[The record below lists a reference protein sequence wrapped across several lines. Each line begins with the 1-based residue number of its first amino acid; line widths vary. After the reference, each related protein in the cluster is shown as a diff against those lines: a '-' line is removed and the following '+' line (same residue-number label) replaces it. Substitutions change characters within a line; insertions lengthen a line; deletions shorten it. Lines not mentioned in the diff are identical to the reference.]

1 MSLQKRFKS
10 RYPKANFADFKTED
24 FFGKPNIF
32 FHNKAGDEETA
43 VFDDD
48 GKDFRSSIYFSKEMK
63 RQLGLAPGFPLE
75 LTHNPNPKLEI
86 PAVPFNS
93 ETRESGALKDALVQQ
108 EIYVTPSDK
117 FKIKFRDIFTDTVI
131 THRSSHESRRWLA
144 GPNFE
149 YFPQQ
154 LNFAFFCAT
163 TGCGLSRRILF
174 EDKMRDGKNDLT
186 DSELILP
193 PQVRSFFWF
202 HVYFTVRRILFE
214 LGGVQNSLPLPGDSA
229 FSQTENKYD
238 IPSFERICAEFG
250 ISPNADFR
258 FTRGSNHDLGSVFEY
273 FTNSGYIKT
282 PFKYPSKETKFE
294 DEGGRAS
301 DGNLVPYIEN
311 TEARNQYEYFLCPVS
326 HGLTSAGLSRINQS
340 IESFCYAILGSQVDA
355 RSSISGSQGSA
366 IETQRQF
373 LSMVEDAIRNPDIS
387 KSVQRFQLAIESAKV
402 RLDLAISP
410 GLWLLPSKMVVNTE
424 SVVGYNNKLKKATS
438 FMRIGVN
445 SDLNIPVRRS
455 APKHNFGSGAVK
467 LPHSGVETQ
476 ETKETRVPKSDSEA
490 GVKLRTKEKQVPK
503 SDSDNKREASEAA
516 GEASDS
522 KAGAKL
528 RTHCFNFARDQFECF
543 DYCRR
548 WVSLVSFQMNLS
560 LLFGAFDLLLSR
572 SDYARTNTGWLN
584 FQKIIHPVFIFN
596 ESTIPSEG
604 LWPEPSSELYEFAT
618 LRLFASFVYDF
629 VAIKSPLNLTSL
641 NKFEI
646 PRGRHANR

>member
-1 MSLQKRFKS
+1 MSLQKRFKA
-10 RYPKANFADFKTED
+10 RYPKANFADFKTGD

-32 FHNKAGDEETA
+32 FQEGDEGTT

-93 ETRESGALKDALVQQ
+93 ETLNTIKDNLVQQ
-108 EIYVTPSDK
+108 EIYVTPSEK

-149 YFPQQ
+149 YWPQT
-154 LNFAFFCAT
+154 LNFAFFIAT
-163 TGCGLSRRILF
+163 TGCGVSRRILF

-186 DSELILP
+186 DSELKIP
-193 PQVRSFFWF
+193 SQVRSFFWF

-214 LGGVQNSLPLPGDSA
+214 LGGPQNSLPLPGDTA

-258 FTRGSNHDLGSVFEY
+258 FTRGDNHGLGSVFEY
-273 FTNSGYIKT
+273 FSYSGYTKT

-340 IESFCYAILGSQVDA
+340 IESFCYAILGSQVDV

-373 LSMVEDAIRNPDIS
+373 LAMIEDAIRNPEIS

-424 SVVGYNNKLKKATS
+424 SVVGYNNKLKKATRR
-438 FMRIGVN
+438 MRIGVN

-455 APKHNFGSGAVK
+455 ALKHNLGSRAVK

-476 ETKETRVPKSDSEA
+476 ETKEKQVVKSNTGA
-490 GVKLRTKEKQVPK
+490 GAKHRTKETQVPK
-503 SDSDNKREASEAA
+503 SKRSETIDSETGEAA
-516 GEASDS
+516 
-522 KAGAKL
+522 
-528 RTHCFNFARDQFECF
+528 
-543 DYCRR
+543 
-548 WVSLVSFQMNLS
+548 
-560 LLFGAFDLLLSR
+560 
-572 SDYARTNTGWLN
+572 
-584 FQKIIHPVFIFN
+584 N
-596 ESTIPSEG
+596 ETRE
-604 LWPEPSSELYEFAT
+604 SSETKTVSTSHETNLNVLIIVAGGLAWF
-618 LRLFASFVYDF
+618 LF
-629 VAIKSPLNLTSL
+629 
-641 NKFEI
+641 
-646 PRGRHANR
+646 R

>member
-1 MSLQKRFKS
+1 MSLQKRFKA

-32 FHNKAGDEETA
+32 FHNKAGDSDRESGEAAGYEGTT

-86 PAVPFNS
+86 PAVPFHS
-93 ETRESGALKDALVQQ
+93 EAGEASEADNTETLNTIKDALVQQ
-108 EIYVTPSDK
+108 EIYVTPGEK

-149 YFPQQ
+149 YWPQT
-154 LNFAFFCAT
+154 LNFAFFVAT
-163 TGCGLSRRILF
+163 TGCGISRRILF
-174 EDKMRDGKNDLT
+174 EDKMLDGKNDLT
-186 DSELILP
+186 DSEAKLP

-214 LGGVQNSLPLPGDSA
+214 LGGPQNSLPLPGDTA

-258 FTRGSNHDLGSVFEY
+258 FTRGDNHGLGSVFEY
-273 FTNSGYIKT
+273 FTNSGYTKT

-340 IESFCYAILGSQVDA
+340 IESFCYAILGSQVDV
-355 RSSISGSQGSA
+355 RSPISGSQGSA

-373 LSMVEDAIRNPDIS
+373 LSMVEDAIRNPGIS

-424 SVVGYNNKLKKATS
+424 SVVGYNNKLKKATT

-455 APKHNFGSGAVK
+455 APKHNLGSRAVK
-467 LPHSGVETQ
+467 LPHSGVET
-476 ETKETRVPKSDSEA
+476 RVVKSNSGA
-490 GVKLRTKEKQVPK
+490 GAKHRTKEKQVAK
-503 SDSDNKREASEAA
+503 SKTSDREFGDREFGDSGAGVTKETSEASEAKTVSTSHETNLNVLIIVA
-516 GEASDS
+516 GGLAW
-522 KAGAKL
+522 
-528 RTHCFNFARDQFECF
+528 F
-543 DYCRR
+543 
-548 WVSLVSFQMNLS
+548 
-560 LLFGAFDLLLSR
+560 LFR
-572 SDYARTNTGWLN
+572 
-584 FQKIIHPVFIFN
+584 
-596 ESTIPSEG
+596 
-604 LWPEPSSELYEFAT
+604 
-618 LRLFASFVYDF
+618 
-629 VAIKSPLNLTSL
+629 
-641 NKFEI
+641 
-646 PRGRHANR
+646 

>member
-1 MSLQKRFKS
+1 MSLQKRFKA
-10 RYPKANFADFKTED
+10 RYPKANFADFKKED

-32 FHNKAGDEETA
+32 FHNKAGDSEAGNEETT

-75 LTHNPNPKLEI
+75 LCHNPNPKLEI

-93 ETRESGALKDALVQQ
+93 EAGEASETLNTIKDALVQQ

-117 FKIKFRDIFTDTVI
+117 FKIKFRDIITGTVI

-149 YFPQQ
+149 YYPQQ
-154 LNFAFFCAT
+154 LNFAFFAAT
-163 TGCGLSRRILF
+163 TGCGVSRRILF

-186 DSELILP
+186 DSELKLP

-214 LGGVQNSLPLPGDSA
+214 LGGPQNSLPLPGDTA

-258 FTRGSNHDLGSVFEY
+258 FTRGDNHGLGSVFEY
-273 FTNSGYIKT
+273 FTNSGYTKT
-282 PFKYPSKETKFE
+282 PYEYPSKETKFE

-301 DGNLVPYIEN
+301 DGNLVPYIQN

-326 HGLTSAGLSRINQS
+326 HGLTSAGLSRVNQS
-340 IESFCYAILGSQVDA
+340 IESFCYAILGSQVDV
-355 RSSISGSQGSA
+355 RSSIAGSQVSA

-424 SVVGYNNKLKKATS
+424 SVVGYNNKLKKATT
-438 FMRIGVN
+438 FMRIGIN
-445 SDLNIPVRRS
+445 SDLNIPVRRF
-455 APKHNFGSGAVK
+455 ALKHNLGSRAVK

-476 ETKETRVPKSDSEA
+476 NNNQENKATENPATADAEPGKPEA
-490 GVKLRTKEKQVPK
+490 KPRTKTVSTSQENNLNVLIII
-503 SDSDNKREASEAA
+503 A
-516 GEASDS
+516 GGLA
-522 KAGAKL
+522 
-528 RTHCFNFARDQFECF
+528 CF
-543 DYCRR
+543 
-548 WVSLVSFQMNLS
+548 
-560 LLFGAFDLLLSR
+560 LFR
-572 SDYARTNTGWLN
+572 
-584 FQKIIHPVFIFN
+584 
-596 ESTIPSEG
+596 
-604 LWPEPSSELYEFAT
+604 
-618 LRLFASFVYDF
+618 
-629 VAIKSPLNLTSL
+629 
-641 NKFEI
+641 
-646 PRGRHANR
+646 

>member
-1 MSLQKRFKS
+1 MSLQKRFKA

-32 FHNKAGDEETA
+32 FHNKAGDGTA

-48 GKDFRSSIYFSKEMK
+48 GKDFRPSIRFSKEMK

-86 PAVPFNS
+86 PAVPFHS
-93 ETRESGALKDALVQQ
+93 EAATGALKEALVEQ

-149 YFPQQ
+149 YWPQT

-163 TGCGLSRRILF
+163 TGCGVSRRILF

-186 DSELILP
+186 DSELKLP

-214 LGGVQNSLPLPGDSA
+214 LGGVQNSLPLPGDTA

-258 FTRGSNHDLGSVFEY
+258 FTKGDNHGLGSVFEY
-273 FTNSGYIKT
+273 FSYSGYTKT
-282 PFKYPSKETKFE
+282 PFKYPSKETKFA

-340 IESFCYAILGSQVDA
+340 IESFCYAILGSQVDV
-355 RSSISGSQGSA
+355 RSSISGPQGSA

-387 KSVQRFQLAIESAKV
+387 KSVQRFQLAIQSAKV

-424 SVVGYNNKLKKATS
+424 SVVGYNNKLKKATT

-455 APKHNFGSGAVK
+455 TQKHNPGSRAVK

-476 ETKETRVPKSDSEA
+476 KTKETQVVKSEKNEKSEKSEKSEVTA
-490 GVKLRTKEKQVPK
+490 DAQTQSSSQPGKLEKAKAV
-503 SDSDNKREASEAA
+503 STSHENNLNVLIIV
-516 GEASDS
+516 
-522 KAGAKL
+522 AGAL
-528 RTHCFNFARDQFECF
+528 AWF
-543 DYCRR
+543 
-548 WVSLVSFQMNLS
+548 
-560 LLFGAFDLLLSR
+560 LFR
-572 SDYARTNTGWLN
+572 
-584 FQKIIHPVFIFN
+584 
-596 ESTIPSEG
+596 
-604 LWPEPSSELYEFAT
+604 
-618 LRLFASFVYDF
+618 
-629 VAIKSPLNLTSL
+629 
-641 NKFEI
+641 
-646 PRGRHANR
+646 

>member
-1 MSLQKRFKS
+1 MSLQKRFKA
-10 RYPKANFADFKTED
+10 RYPKANFADFKTGD

-32 FHNKAGDEETA
+32 FQEGDEGTT

-48 GKDFRSSIYFSKEMK
+48 GKDFRSSIRFSKEMK

-86 PAVPFNS
+86 PAVPFHD
-93 ETRESGALKDALVQQ
+93 ETRESGALKDNLVEQ

-149 YFPQQ
+149 YWPQT

-163 TGCGLSRRILF
+163 TGCGVSRRILI

-186 DSELILP
+186 DSELKIP

-214 LGGVQNSLPLPGDSA
+214 LGGVQNSLPLPGDTA

-258 FTRGSNHDLGSVFEY
+258 FTRGDNHGLGSVFEY
-273 FTNSGYIKT
+273 FSYSGYTKT
-282 PFKYPSKETKFE
+282 PFKYPSKETKFA

-340 IESFCYAILGSQVDA
+340 IESFCYAILGSQVDV

-387 KSVQRFQLAIESAKV
+387 KSVQRFQLAIQSAKV

-424 SVVGYNNKLKKATS
+424 SVVGYNNKLKKATT

-455 APKHNFGSGAVK
+455 APKHNLGSRAVK

-476 ETKETRVPKSDSEA
+476 NSVAGATADAEPKS
-490 GVKLRTKEKQVPK
+490 EKA
-503 SDSDNKREASEAA
+503 KREQSETQVVKSEKSEKAKKA
-516 GEASDS
+516 EPGKLEKAKAVSTS
-522 KAGAKL
+522 HENNLNVLIIVAGAL
-528 RTHCFNFARDQFECF
+528 AWF
-543 DYCRR
+543 
-548 WVSLVSFQMNLS
+548 
-560 LLFGAFDLLLSR
+560 LFR
-572 SDYARTNTGWLN
+572 
-584 FQKIIHPVFIFN
+584 
-596 ESTIPSEG
+596 
-604 LWPEPSSELYEFAT
+604 
-618 LRLFASFVYDF
+618 
-629 VAIKSPLNLTSL
+629 
-641 NKFEI
+641 
-646 PRGRHANR
+646 

>member
-1 MSLQKRFKS
+1 MSLQKRFKA
-10 RYPKANFADFKTED
+10 RYPKANFADFKTGD

-32 FHNKAGDEETA
+32 FREGDEGTT

-93 ETRESGALKDALVQQ
+93 EAATGALKDALVQQ
-108 EIYVTPSDK
+108 EIYVTPSEK

-144 GPNFE
+144 SPNFE
-149 YFPQQ
+149 HFLQQ

-163 TGCGLSRRILF
+163 TGCGVSRRILF

-186 DSELILP
+186 DSELKLP

-214 LGGVQNSLPLPGDSA
+214 LDGVQNSLPLPGDTA
-229 FSQTENKYD
+229 FNQTENKYD

-258 FTRGSNHDLGSVFEY
+258 FTRGDNHGLGSVFEY
-273 FTNSGYIKT
+273 FTNSGYTKT

-340 IESFCYAILGSQVDA
+340 IESFCYAILGSQVDV

-424 SVVGYNNKLKKATS
+424 SVVGYNNKLKKATRR
-438 FMRIGVN
+438 MKIGIN

-455 APKHNFGSGAVK
+455 TQKHNFGRGAVK

-476 ETKETRVPKSDSEA
+476 DSDRESGEAAGATAELEKAKLRTKETQVVQSEKSETSDSEA
-490 GVKLRTKEKQVPK
+490 GATAELEKAKTV
-503 SDSDNKREASEAA
+503 STSHENNLNVLIII
-516 GEASDS
+516 
-522 KAGAKL
+522 AGAL
-528 RTHCFNFARDQFECF
+528 AWF
-543 DYCRR
+543 
-548 WVSLVSFQMNLS
+548 
-560 LLFGAFDLLLSR
+560 LFR
-572 SDYARTNTGWLN
+572 
-584 FQKIIHPVFIFN
+584 
-596 ESTIPSEG
+596 
-604 LWPEPSSELYEFAT
+604 
-618 LRLFASFVYDF
+618 
-629 VAIKSPLNLTSL
+629 
-641 NKFEI
+641 
-646 PRGRHANR
+646 

>member
-1 MSLQKRFKS
+1 MSLQKRFKA

-32 FHNKAGDEETA
+32 FHNKAGDGTA

-48 GKDFRSSIYFSKEMK
+48 GKDFRPSIYFSKEMK

-93 ETRESGALKDALVQQ
+93 EAATGALKEALVQQ
-108 EIYVTPSDK
+108 EIYVTPSEK

-131 THRSSHESRRWLA
+131 THRSSHESRRWLS

-149 YFPQQ
+149 YWPQT

-163 TGCGLSRRILF
+163 TGCGVSRRILI

-186 DSELILP
+186 DSELKIP

-214 LGGVQNSLPLPGDSA
+214 LGGVKNSLPLPGDTA

-258 FTRGSNHDLGSVFEY
+258 FTRGDNHGLGSVFEY
-273 FTNSGYIKT
+273 FSYSGYTKT

-340 IESFCYAILGSQVDA
+340 IESFCYAILGSQVDV

-387 KSVQRFQLAIESAKV
+387 KSVQRFQLAIQSAKV
-402 RLDLAISP
+402 RPDLAISP

-455 APKHNFGSGAVK
+455 AQKHNLGSRAVK

-476 ETKETRVPKSDSEA
+476 NSVAGATADAETQSSSQPGKPEKAKIRTKETQVVKSEKSQKSEKSEKSEA
-490 GVKLRTKEKQVPK
+490 K
-503 SDSDNKREASEAA
+503 SVSTLHENNLNVLIIV
-516 GEASDS
+516 
-522 KAGAKL
+522 AGAL
-528 RTHCFNFARDQFECF
+528 AWF
-543 DYCRR
+543 
-548 WVSLVSFQMNLS
+548 
-560 LLFGAFDLLLSR
+560 LFR
-572 SDYARTNTGWLN
+572 
-584 FQKIIHPVFIFN
+584 
-596 ESTIPSEG
+596 
-604 LWPEPSSELYEFAT
+604 
-618 LRLFASFVYDF
+618 
-629 VAIKSPLNLTSL
+629 
-641 NKFEI
+641 
-646 PRGRHANR
+646 

>member
-1 MSLQKRFKS
+1 MSLQKRFKA
-10 RYPKANFADFKTED
+10 RYPKANFADFKTGD

-32 FHNKAGDEETA
+32 FHNKAGDGTT

-48 GKDFRSSIYFSKEMK
+48 GKDFRPSIRFSKEMK

-86 PAVPFNS
+86 PAVPFHS
-93 ETRESGALKDALVQQ
+93 EAATGALKEALVQQ
-108 EIYVTPSDK
+108 EIYVTPSEK

-131 THRSSHESRRWLA
+131 THRSSHESRRWLS

-149 YFPQQ
+149 YWPQT

-163 TGCGLSRRILF
+163 TGCGVSRRILI

-186 DSELILP
+186 DSELKIP

-214 LGGVQNSLPLPGDSA
+214 LGGPQNSLPLPGDTA

-258 FTRGSNHDLGSVFEY
+258 FTRGDNHGLGSVFEY
-273 FTNSGYIKT
+273 FSYSGYTKT
-282 PFKYPSKETKFE
+282 PYEYPSEETKFE

-340 IESFCYAILGSQVDA
+340 IESFCYAILGSQVDV

-366 IETQRQF
+366 IETKRQF

-387 KSVQRFQLAIESAKV
+387 KSVQRFQLAIQSAKV

-424 SVVGYNNKLKKATS
+424 SVVGYNNKLKKATT

-455 APKHNFGSGAVK
+455 TQKHNLGSRAVK

-476 ETKETRVPKSDSEA
+476 NSVAGATADAETQSSSQPGKPEKA
-490 GVKLRTKEKQVPK
+490 KLRTKETQVVK
-503 SDSDNKREASEAA
+503 SEKSEKIEKNEKSEAKA
-516 GEASDS
+516 VSTSHENNLNVLIIV
-522 KAGAKL
+522 AGAL
-528 RTHCFNFARDQFECF
+528 AWF
-543 DYCRR
+543 
-548 WVSLVSFQMNLS
+548 
-560 LLFGAFDLLLSR
+560 LFR
-572 SDYARTNTGWLN
+572 
-584 FQKIIHPVFIFN
+584 
-596 ESTIPSEG
+596 
-604 LWPEPSSELYEFAT
+604 
-618 LRLFASFVYDF
+618 
-629 VAIKSPLNLTSL
+629 
-641 NKFEI
+641 
-646 PRGRHANR
+646 

>member
-10 RYPKANFADFKTED
+10 RYPKANFADFKTKD

-32 FHNKAGDEETA
+32 FRNKASDEETA

-86 PAVPFNS
+86 PAVPFHGEAS
-93 ETRESGALKDALVQQ
+93 EARDRESGQTGALKDALVQQ

-117 FKIKFRDIFTDTVI
+117 FKIKFRDIFSDTVI
-131 THRSSHESRRWLA
+131 AHRSSAESRRWLA
-144 GPNFE
+144 GPNFQ
-149 YFPQQ
+149 YYPQQ
-154 LNFAFFCAT
+154 LNFAFYCAT
-163 TGCGLSRRILF
+163 TGCGVSQRILF
-174 EDKMRDGKNDLT
+174 ENKMRGGKNDLT

-214 LGGVQNSLPLPGDSA
+214 LGGVQNSLPLPGDPA
-229 FSQTENKYD
+229 FNQTENKYD

-258 FTRGSNHDLGSVFEY
+258 FTRGDNHGLGSVFEY

-340 IESFCYAILGSQVDA
+340 IESFCYAILGSQVDV
-355 RSSISGSQGSA
+355 RSSIAGSQGSS

-373 LSMVEDAIRNPDIS
+373 LSMVEDAIRNPDLG

-410 GLWLLPSKMVVNTE
+410 GTWLLPSKMVVNTE

-438 FMRIGVN
+438 FMKIGVN
-445 SDLNIPVRRS
+445 SDLNIPVKRS
-455 APKHNFGSGAVK
+455 VPKHNFGPGAVK

-476 ETKETRVPKSDSEA
+476 NNNQE
-490 GVKLRTKEKQVPK
+490 TKEKQVTK
-503 SDSDNKREASEAA
+503 SDSDSETGEAA
-516 GEASDS
+516 GETKETQVS
-522 KAGAKL
+522 KSETKTVSTSHETNLNVLIIVAGGLAW
-528 RTHCFNFARDQFECF
+528 F
-543 DYCRR
+543 
-548 WVSLVSFQMNLS
+548 
-560 LLFGAFDLLLSR
+560 LFR
-572 SDYARTNTGWLN
+572 
-584 FQKIIHPVFIFN
+584 
-596 ESTIPSEG
+596 
-604 LWPEPSSELYEFAT
+604 
-618 LRLFASFVYDF
+618 
-629 VAIKSPLNLTSL
+629 
-641 NKFEI
+641 
-646 PRGRHANR
+646 

>member
-10 RYPKANFADFKTED
+10 RYPKANFADFKTGD

-32 FHNKAGDEETA
+32 FQEGDEGTT

-75 LTHNPNPKLEI
+75 LTHNPNPKIEI
-86 PAVPFNS
+86 PAVPFHS
-93 ETRESGALKDALVQQ
+93 ETLNTIKDNLVQQ
-108 EIYVTPSDK
+108 EIYVTPSEK

-149 YFPQQ
+149 YWPQT
-154 LNFAFFCAT
+154 LNFAFFVAT
-163 TGCGLSRRILF
+163 TGCGVSRRILF

-214 LGGVQNSLPLPGDSA
+214 LGGPQNSLPLPGDTA

-258 FTRGSNHDLGSVFEY
+258 FTRGDNHGLGSVFEY
-273 FTNSGYIKT
+273 FSYSGYTKT

-301 DGNLVPYIEN
+301 DRNLVPYIEN

-340 IESFCYAILGSQVDA
+340 IESFCYAILGSQVDV
-355 RSSISGSQGSA
+355 RSPISGSQGSA

-387 KSVQRFQLAIESAKV
+387 KSV
-402 RLDLAISP
+402 
-410 GLWLLPSKMVVNTE
+410 
-424 SVVGYNNKLKKATS
+424 
-438 FMRIGVN
+438 
-445 SDLNIPVRRS
+445 
-455 APKHNFGSGAVK
+455 
-467 LPHSGVETQ
+467 
-476 ETKETRVPKSDSEA
+476 
-490 GVKLRTKEKQVPK
+490 
-503 SDSDNKREASEAA
+503 
-516 GEASDS
+516 
-522 KAGAKL
+522 
-528 RTHCFNFARDQFECF
+528 
-543 DYCRR
+543 
-548 WVSLVSFQMNLS
+548 
-560 LLFGAFDLLLSR
+560 
-572 SDYARTNTGWLN
+572 
-584 FQKIIHPVFIFN
+584 
-596 ESTIPSEG
+596 
-604 LWPEPSSELYEFAT
+604 
-618 LRLFASFVYDF
+618 
-629 VAIKSPLNLTSL
+629 
-641 NKFEI
+641 
-646 PRGRHANR
+646 

>member
-1 MSLQKRFKS
+1 MSLQKRFKA
-10 RYPKANFADFKTED
+10 RYPKANFADFKTGD

-32 FHNKAGDEETA
+32 FQEGDEGTT

-93 ETRESGALKDALVQQ
+93 EADNSETLNTIKDNLVQQ
-108 EIYVTPSDK
+108 EIYVTPSEK
-117 FKIKFRDIFTDTVI
+117 FKINFRDIFTDTVI

-149 YFPQQ
+149 YWPQT
-154 LNFAFFCAT
+154 LNFAFFIAT
-163 TGCGLSRRILF
+163 TGCGVSRRILF

-186 DSELILP
+186 DSELKLP

-214 LGGVQNSLPLPGDSA
+214 LGGPQNSLPLPGDTA

-258 FTRGSNHDLGSVFEY
+258 FTRGDNHGLGSVFEY
-273 FTNSGYIKT
+273 FSYSGYTKT

-340 IESFCYAILGSQVDA
+340 IESFCYAILGSQVDV

-373 LSMVEDAIRNPDIS
+373 LSMVEDAIRNPEIS

-455 APKHNFGSGAVK
+455 ALKHNLGSRAVK

-476 ETKETRVPKSDSEA
+476 ETKEKQVVKS
-490 GVKLRTKEKQVPK
+490 RTKETQVSK
-503 SDSDNKREASEAA
+503 SKTRETRDSETRE
-516 GEASDS
+516 
-522 KAGAKL
+522 
-528 RTHCFNFARDQFECF
+528 
-543 DYCRR
+543 
-548 WVSLVSFQMNLS
+548 
-560 LLFGAFDLLLSR
+560 
-572 SDYARTNTGWLN
+572 
-584 FQKIIHPVFIFN
+584 
-596 ESTIPSEG
+596 
-604 LWPEPSSELYEFAT
+604 SSETKTVSTSHETNLNVLIIVAGGLAWF
-618 LRLFASFVYDF
+618 LF
-629 VAIKSPLNLTSL
+629 
-641 NKFEI
+641 
-646 PRGRHANR
+646 R

>member
-1 MSLQKRFKS
+1 M
-10 RYPKANFADFKTED
+10 
-24 FFGKPNIF
+24 
-32 FHNKAGDEETA
+32 
-43 VFDDD
+43 FDDD
-48 GKDFRSSIYFSKEMK
+48 GKDFRSSIFFSKEMK

-75 LTHNPNPKLEI
+75 LTYNPNPKLEI

-93 ETRESGALKDALVQQ
+93 EAGEASETLNTIKDNLVQQ
-108 EIYVTPSDK
+108 EIYVTPSEK

-149 YFPQQ
+149 YWPQT

-163 TGCGLSRRILF
+163 TGCGVSRRILI
-174 EDKMRDGKNDLT
+174 EDKMLDGKNDLT
-186 DSELILP
+186 DSELKIP

-214 LGGVQNSLPLPGDSA
+214 LGGPQNSLPLPGDTA
-229 FSQTENKYD
+229 FNQTENKYD

-258 FTRGSNHDLGSVFEY
+258 FTRGDNHGLGSVFEY
-273 FTNSGYIKT
+273 FSYSGYTKT
-282 PFKYPSKETKFE
+282 PFKYPSKETKFA

-340 IESFCYAILGSQVDA
+340 IESFCYAILGSQVDV

-387 KSVQRFQLAIESAKV
+387 KSVQRFQLAIQSAKV

-424 SVVGYNNKLKKATS
+424 SVVGYNNKLKKATT

-445 SDLNIPVRRS
+445 SDLNIPVIRS
-455 APKHNFGSGAVK
+455 TQKHNLGSRAVK

-476 ETKETRVPKSDSEA
+476 NSVAGATADAETQSSSQPGKPEKA
-490 GVKLRTKEKQVPK
+490 KLRTKETQVVK
-503 SDSDNKREASEAA
+503 SEKSEKIEKNEKSEAKA
-516 GEASDS
+516 VSTSHENNLNVLIIV
-522 KAGAKL
+522 AGAL
-528 RTHCFNFARDQFECF
+528 AWF
-543 DYCRR
+543 
-548 WVSLVSFQMNLS
+548 
-560 LLFGAFDLLLSR
+560 LFR
-572 SDYARTNTGWLN
+572 
-584 FQKIIHPVFIFN
+584 
-596 ESTIPSEG
+596 
-604 LWPEPSSELYEFAT
+604 
-618 LRLFASFVYDF
+618 
-629 VAIKSPLNLTSL
+629 
-641 NKFEI
+641 
-646 PRGRHANR
+646 

>member
-1 MSLQKRFKS
+1 MSLQKRFKA
-10 RYPKANFADFKTED
+10 RYPKANFADFKTGD

-32 FHNKAGDEETA
+32 FQEGDEGTT

-93 ETRESGALKDALVQQ
+93 DAGKASETLNTIKDNLVQQ
-108 EIYVTPSDK
+108 EIYVTPSEK
-117 FKIKFRDIFTDTVI
+117 FKINFRDIFTDTVI

-149 YFPQQ
+149 YWPQT
-154 LNFAFFCAT
+154 LNFVFYCAT
-163 TGCGLSRRILF
+163 TGCGVSRRILF

-186 DSELILP
+186 DSELKIP

-214 LGGVQNSLPLPGDSA
+214 LGGPQNSLPLPGDTA

-258 FTRGSNHDLGSVFEY
+258 FTRGDNHGLGSVFEY
-273 FTNSGYIKT
+273 FSYSGYTKT

-340 IESFCYAILGSQVDA
+340 IESFCYAILGSQVDV
-355 RSSISGSQGSA
+355 RSSIAGSQGSA

-455 APKHNFGSGAVK
+455 APNHNLGSRAVK
-467 LPHSGVETQ
+467 LPHSGVET
-476 ETKETRVPKSDSEA
+476 RVVKS
-490 GVKLRTKEKQVPK
+490 RTKEKQVVK
-503 SDSDNKREASEAA
+503 SNS
-516 GEASDS
+516 G
-522 KAGAKL
+522 AGAKH
-528 RTHCFNFARDQFECF
+528 RTSEKSKTTETRDRESGVAAASETKT
-543 DYCRR
+543 
-548 WVSLVSFQMNLS
+548 VSTSHETNLNV
-560 LLFGAFDLLLSR
+560 LSQ
-572 SDYARTNTGWLN
+572 AG
-584 FQKIIHPVFIFN
+584 
-596 ESTIPSEG
+596 
-604 LWPEPSSELYEFAT
+604 
-618 LRLFASFVYDF
+618 
-629 VAIKSPLNLTSL
+629 
-641 NKFEI
+641 
-646 PRGRHANR
+646 

>member
-1 MSLQKRFKS
+1 MSLQKRFKA

-32 FHNKAGDEETA
+32 FHNKAGDGTA

-48 GKDFRSSIYFSKEMK
+48 GKDFRSSIFFSKEMK

-75 LTHNPNPKLEI
+75 LTYNPNPKLEI

-93 ETRESGALKDALVQQ
+93 ETLNTIKDNLVQQ
-108 EIYVTPSDK
+108 EIYVTPSEK

-149 YFPQQ
+149 YWSQT

-163 TGCGLSRRILF
+163 TGCGVSRRILF

-186 DSELILP
+186 DSELKIP

-214 LGGVQNSLPLPGDSA
+214 LGGPQNSLPLPGDTA
-229 FSQTENKYD
+229 FNQTENKYD
-238 IPSFERICAEFG
+238 IPSFKRICAEFG

-258 FTRGSNHDLGSVFEY
+258 FTRGDNHGLGSVFEY
-273 FTNSGYIKT
+273 FSYSGYTKT

-340 IESFCYAILGSQVDA
+340 IESFCYAILGSQVDV

-373 LSMVEDAIRNPDIS
+373 LSMVEDAIRNPNIS
-387 KSVQRFQLAIESAKV
+387 KSVQRFQLAIQSAKV

-410 GLWLLPSKMVVNTE
+410 GLWLLPSKMVLNTE
-424 SVVGYNNKLKKATS
+424 SVVGYNNKLKKATT

-455 APKHNFGSGAVK
+455 AQKHNLGSRAVK
-467 LPHSGVETQ
+467 LPHSGVET
-476 ETKETRVPKSDSEA
+476 RVVKS
-490 GVKLRTKEKQVPK
+490 GTKEKQVVK
-503 SDSDNKREASEAA
+503 SNS
-516 GEASDS
+516 G
-522 KAGAKL
+522 AGAKH
-528 RTHCFNFARDQFECF
+528 RTSEKSKTTETRDSETG
-543 DYCRR
+543 DSGAGVTKETSETKT
-548 WVSLVSFQMNLS
+548 VSTSHETNLNV
-560 LLFGAFDLLLSR
+560 LIIVAGGLAWFLFR
-572 SDYARTNTGWLN
+572 
-584 FQKIIHPVFIFN
+584 
-596 ESTIPSEG
+596 
-604 LWPEPSSELYEFAT
+604 
-618 LRLFASFVYDF
+618 
-629 VAIKSPLNLTSL
+629 
-641 NKFEI
+641 
-646 PRGRHANR
+646 

>member
-32 FHNKAGDEETA
+32 FREGDEETA

-93 ETRESGALKDALVQQ
+93 EVSETGAALHTLKDALVQQ
-108 EIYVTPSDK
+108 EIYVTPSEK

-149 YFPQQ
+149 YWPQT

-163 TGCGLSRRILF
+163 TGCGVSRRILF
-174 EDKMRDGKNDLT
+174 EDKMLDGKNDLT
-186 DSELILP
+186 DSELKLP

-214 LGGVQNSLPLPGDSA
+214 LGGPQNSLPLPGDTA
-229 FSQTENKYD
+229 LSQTENKYD

-258 FTRGSNHDLGSVFEY
+258 FTRGDNHGLGSVFEY
-273 FTNSGYIKT
+273 FTNSGYTKT

-301 DGNLVPYIEN
+301 DGNLVPYIQN

-340 IESFCYAILGSQVDA
+340 IESFCYATLGSQVDV
-355 RSSISGSQGSA
+355 RSSIAGSQGSA

-424 SVVGYNNKLKKATS
+424 SVVGYNNKLKKATT
-438 FMRIGVN
+438 FMRISVN

-455 APKHNFGSGAVK
+455 APKHNLGSRAVK
-467 LPHSGVETQ
+467 LPHSGVERKHIEVGTCENKAKQ
-476 ETKETRVPKSDSEA
+476 QAETKETQVVKSEKSETSGSDRESGDRES
-490 GVKLRTKEKQVPK
+490 GV
-503 SDSDNKREASEAA
+503 AA
-516 GEASDS
+516 
-522 KAGAKL
+522 AGAKL
-528 RTHCFNFARDQFECF
+528 RTKT
-543 DYCRR
+543 
-548 WVSLVSFQMNLS
+548 VSTSHENNLNV
-560 LLFGAFDLLLSR
+560 LIIIAGGLAWFLFR
-572 SDYARTNTGWLN
+572 
-584 FQKIIHPVFIFN
+584 
-596 ESTIPSEG
+596 
-604 LWPEPSSELYEFAT
+604 
-618 LRLFASFVYDF
+618 
-629 VAIKSPLNLTSL
+629 
-641 NKFEI
+641 
-646 PRGRHANR
+646 

>member
-1 MSLQKRFKS
+1 MSLQKRFKA
-10 RYPKANFADFKTED
+10 RYPKANFADFKTGD
-24 FFGKPNIF
+24 FFGEPNIF
-32 FHNKAGDEETA
+32 FHNKAGDSEAGDEETA

-48 GKDFRSSIYFSKEMK
+48 RKDFRSSIYFSKEMK

-93 ETRESGALKDALVQQ
+93 EAGEASETLNTLKDALVQQ
-108 EIYVTPSDK
+108 EIYVTPSEK

-149 YFPQQ
+149 YWPQT
-154 LNFAFFCAT
+154 LNFAFFAAT
-163 TGCGLSRRILF
+163 TGCGVSRRILF
-174 EDKMRDGKNDLT
+174 EDKMRDGKNDLM
-186 DSELILP
+186 DSELKLP

-214 LGGVQNSLPLPGDSA
+214 LGEPQNSLPLPGDTA
-229 FSQTENKYD
+229 FNQTENKYD

-250 ISPNADFR
+250 ISPNSDFR
-258 FTRGSNHDLGSVFEY
+258 FTRGDNHGLGSVFEY
-273 FTNSGYIKT
+273 FTNSGYTKT

-340 IESFCYAILGSQVDA
+340 IESFCYAILGSQVDV
-355 RSSISGSQGSA
+355 RSSIAGSQGSA

-373 LSMVEDAIRNPDIS
+373 LSMVEDAIRNPNIS

-424 SVVGYNNKLKKATS
+424 SVVGYNNKLKKATT

-455 APKHNFGSGAVK
+455 ALKHNLGSRAVK
-467 LPHSGVETQ
+467 LPHSGVET
-476 ETKETRVPKSDSEA
+476 RVVKS
-490 GVKLRTKEKQVPK
+490 KTKEKQVPK
-503 SDSDNKREASEAA
+503 SKTSDREFGDRESGDSGAGESQAAAGVTKETSEASEASEAKTVSTSHENNLNVLIIVA
-516 GEASDS
+516 GGLAW
-522 KAGAKL
+522 
-528 RTHCFNFARDQFECF
+528 F
-543 DYCRR
+543 
-548 WVSLVSFQMNLS
+548 
-560 LLFGAFDLLLSR
+560 LFR
-572 SDYARTNTGWLN
+572 
-584 FQKIIHPVFIFN
+584 
-596 ESTIPSEG
+596 
-604 LWPEPSSELYEFAT
+604 
-618 LRLFASFVYDF
+618 
-629 VAIKSPLNLTSL
+629 
-641 NKFEI
+641 
-646 PRGRHANR
+646 

>member
-93 ETRESGALKDALVQQ
+93 EAATGALKEALVQQ

-163 TGCGLSRRILF
+163 TGCGVSRRILF

-214 LGGVQNSLPLPGDSA
+214 LGGVQNSLPLPGDTA
-229 FSQTENKYD
+229 FNQTENKYD
-238 IPSFERICAEFG
+238 IPSFDVSVLNLGSLQTPILDLQEVTIMVSGVFSN
-250 ISPNADFR
+250 ISP
-258 FTRGSNHDLGSVFEY
+258 TQVTSKHL
-273 FTNSGYIKT
+273 TNIPQKRQSLKT
-282 PFKYPSKETKFE
+282 KEVVLLMGTLCLISKTQKRETSMNISC
-294 DEGGRAS
+294 A
-301 DGNLVPYIEN
+301 
-311 TEARNQYEYFLCPVS
+311 
-326 HGLTSAGLSRINQS
+326 LSRT
-340 IESFCYAILGSQVDA
+340 ASQV
-355 RSSISGSQGSA
+355 
-366 IETQRQF
+366 
-373 LSMVEDAIRNPDIS
+373 
-387 KSVQRFQLAIESAKV
+387 
-402 RLDLAISP
+402 
-410 GLWLLPSKMVVNTE
+410 
-424 SVVGYNNKLKKATS
+424 
-438 FMRIGVN
+438 
-445 SDLNIPVRRS
+445 
-455 APKHNFGSGAVK
+455 
-467 LPHSGVETQ
+467 
-476 ETKETRVPKSDSEA
+476 
-490 GVKLRTKEKQVPK
+490 
-503 SDSDNKREASEAA
+503 
-516 GEASDS
+516 
-522 KAGAKL
+522 
-528 RTHCFNFARDQFECF
+528 
-543 DYCRR
+543 
-548 WVSLVSFQMNLS
+548 LV
-560 LLFGAFDLLLSR
+560 
-572 SDYARTNTGWLN
+572 
-584 FQKIIHPVFIFN
+584 
-596 ESTIPSEG
+596 
-604 LWPEPSSELYEFAT
+604 
-618 LRLFASFVYDF
+618 
-629 VAIKSPLNLTSL
+629 
-641 NKFEI
+641 
-646 PRGRHANR
+646 

>member
-1 MSLQKRFKS
+1 MSLQKRFKA
-10 RYPKANFADFKTED
+10 RYPKANFADFKTGD

-32 FHNKAGDEETA
+32 FQEGDEGTT

-48 GKDFRSSIYFSKEMK
+48 GKDFRPSIYFSNEMK

-93 ETRESGALKDALVQQ
+93 EALNTLKDALVQQ
-108 EIYVTPSDK
+108 EIYVTPSEK

-131 THRSSHESRRWLA
+131 THRSSHESRPWLA

-149 YFPQQ
+149 YWPQT
-154 LNFAFFCAT
+154 LNFAFFAAT
-163 TGCGLSRRILF
+163 TGCGVSRRILF

-186 DSELILP
+186 DSELKIP

-214 LGGVQNSLPLPGDSA
+214 LGGLQNSLPLPGDSA

-258 FTRGSNHDLGSVFEY
+258 FTRGDNHGLGSVFEY
-273 FTNSGYIKT
+273 FSYSGYTKT

-340 IESFCYAILGSQVDA
+340 IESFCYAILGSQVDV
-355 RSSISGSQGSA
+355 RSSIAGSQGSA

-424 SVVGYNNKLKKATS
+424 SVVGYNNKLKKATT

-455 APKHNFGSGAVK
+455 APKHNLGSRAVK
-467 LPHSGVETQ
+467 LPHSVVETH
-476 ETKETRVPKSDSEA
+476 SEA
-490 GVKLRTKEKQVPK
+490 GAKLRTKEKRVVKSGSDRESGVAAAGVTKEKQVPK
-503 SDSDNKREASEAA
+503 SETIDSKSEASGTKTVSTSHETNLNVLIIVA
-516 GEASDS
+516 GGLAW
-522 KAGAKL
+522 
-528 RTHCFNFARDQFECF
+528 F
-543 DYCRR
+543 
-548 WVSLVSFQMNLS
+548 
-560 LLFGAFDLLLSR
+560 LFR
-572 SDYARTNTGWLN
+572 
-584 FQKIIHPVFIFN
+584 
-596 ESTIPSEG
+596 
-604 LWPEPSSELYEFAT
+604 
-618 LRLFASFVYDF
+618 
-629 VAIKSPLNLTSL
+629 
-641 NKFEI
+641 
-646 PRGRHANR
+646 

>member
-1 MSLQKRFKS
+1 MSLQKRFKA

-43 VFDDD
+43 VYDDD

-86 PAVPFNS
+86 PAVPFHD
-93 ETRESGALKDALVQQ
+93 EAGATGTLKDALVQQ

-117 FKIKFRDIFTDTVI
+117 FKIRFRDIFTDTVI

-163 TGCGLSRRILF
+163 TGCGVSRRILF
-174 EDKMRDGKNDLT
+174 EDKMRDGKNDLM
-186 DSELILP
+186 DSELKLP

-214 LGGVQNSLPLPGDSA
+214 LGGVQNSLPLPGDTA

-258 FTRGSNHDLGSVFEY
+258 FTRGDNHGLGSVFEY
-273 FTNSGYIKT
+273 FTNSGYTKT

-294 DEGGRAS
+294 DEGDRAS

-340 IESFCYAILGSQVDA
+340 IESFCYAILGSQVNV
-355 RSSISGSQGSA
+355 RSSIAGSQGSS
-366 IETQRQF
+366 IETQREF
-373 LSMVEDAIRNPDIS
+373 LSLVEDAIRNPDLG

-410 GLWLLPSKMVVNTE
+410 GTWLLPSKMVVNTE

-438 FMRIGVN
+438 FMKIGIN

-455 APKHNFGSGAVK
+455 TQKHNFGRGAVK

-476 ETKETRVPKSDSEA
+476 NNNQENKAKQATATAKQAETKETQVVKSEKSEKSETSETKTVSTSHENNLNVLIIIA
-490 GVKLRTKEKQVPK
+490 GGL
-503 SDSDNKREASEAA
+503 AW
-516 GEASDS
+516 
-522 KAGAKL
+522 
-528 RTHCFNFARDQFECF
+528 F
-543 DYCRR
+543 
-548 WVSLVSFQMNLS
+548 
-560 LLFGAFDLLLSR
+560 LFR
-572 SDYARTNTGWLN
+572 
-584 FQKIIHPVFIFN
+584 
-596 ESTIPSEG
+596 
-604 LWPEPSSELYEFAT
+604 
-618 LRLFASFVYDF
+618 
-629 VAIKSPLNLTSL
+629 
-641 NKFEI
+641 
-646 PRGRHANR
+646 

>member
-48 GKDFRSSIYFSKEMK
+48 GKDFRPSIYFSKEMK

-93 ETRESGALKDALVQQ
+93 EIREAYTLKDALVQQ
-108 EIYVTPSDK
+108 EIYVTPSEK
-117 FKIKFRDIFTDTVI
+117 FKIKFRDIFTDTMI

-149 YFPQQ
+149 YWPQQ
-154 LNFAFFCAT
+154 LNFAFFAAT
-163 TGCGLSRRILF
+163 TGCGVSRRILF

-202 HVYFTVRRILFE
+202 HVYFTVRQILFE

-258 FTRGSNHDLGSVFEY
+258 FTRGGNYGLGSVFEY
-273 FTNSGYIKT
+273 FTYSGYTKT

-294 DEGGRAS
+294 DEEGRAS
-301 DGNLVPYIEN
+301 DGNLVPYIQN

-340 IESFCYAILGSQVDA
+340 IESFCYAILGSQVDV
-355 RSSISGSQGSA
+355 RSSISGSQGSS

-387 KSVQRFQLAIESAKV
+387 KSVQRFQLATESAKV

-424 SVVGYNNKLKKATS
+424 SVVGYNNKLKKATT

-455 APKHNFGSGAVK
+455 APKHNLGSGAVK

-476 ETKETRVPKSDSEA
+476 ETKETS
-490 GVKLRTKEKQVPK
+490 VKQPETVKPAKQQAETKETRVVK
-503 SDSDNKREASEAA
+503 SETKTVSTSHETNLNVLIIVA
-516 GEASDS
+516 GGLAW
-522 KAGAKL
+522 
-528 RTHCFNFARDQFECF
+528 F
-543 DYCRR
+543 
-548 WVSLVSFQMNLS
+548 
-560 LLFGAFDLLLSR
+560 LFR
-572 SDYARTNTGWLN
+572 
-584 FQKIIHPVFIFN
+584 
-596 ESTIPSEG
+596 
-604 LWPEPSSELYEFAT
+604 
-618 LRLFASFVYDF
+618 
-629 VAIKSPLNLTSL
+629 
-641 NKFEI
+641 
-646 PRGRHANR
+646 